1 MRFHC
6 LFLFL
11 VFFQFRIKRSDLF
24 FFLFLF
30 FFLEPVLSN
39 PLGVWKNEAWPD
51 SFSSSETLQVRFRVS
66 SLFQRRAVAYTGSNL
81 VFLLYLAFLHCL
93 KKNNLILECTAASTC
108 AFSHSL
114 NKLLLRYAINK
125 IYETPD
131 CQLVLSWSQF
141 RVSYRSKM
149 LSPLSSSAQYVSRK
163 GKCIRILEHSLR

>member
-11 VFFQFRIKRSDLF
+11 VFFQFRRKRTDLF
-24 FFLFLF
+24 FFLFF
-30 FFLEPVLSN
+30 FSFLEPVLSN
-39 PLGVWKNEAWPD
+39 PLGIRKNEAWPD
-51 SFSSSETLQVRFRVS
+51 SFSSSKMLQVRFCFS
-66 SLFQRRAVAYTGSNL
+66 SLFQRRAVSYTGRIL

-93 KKNNLILECTAASTC
+93 KKHNLTLESTAASTC
-108 AFSHSL
+108 AFSHRL

-141 RVSYRSKM
+141 WVSYRSKM
-149 LSPLSSSAQYVSRK
+149 LSPLSSSTQYVSRE
-163 GKCIRILEHSLR
+163 GKCIHILEHPLR